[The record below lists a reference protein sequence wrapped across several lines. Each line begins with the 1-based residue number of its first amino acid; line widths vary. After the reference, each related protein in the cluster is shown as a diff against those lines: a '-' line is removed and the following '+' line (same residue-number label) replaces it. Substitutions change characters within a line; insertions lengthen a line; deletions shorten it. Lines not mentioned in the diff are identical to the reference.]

1 MGAVDSEASFK
12 RNRPGA
18 SSFAGRLG
26 GGREETSAAAW
37 RGIIAAMQ
45 NDLQDS
51 SPLALT
57 GAPRIWVAGPLAA
70 GQQLALP
77 AAAANHVARA
87 LRLAAGDPLTLFD
100 GTGGEYPARLSAV
113 GKDRV
118 EVELLAH
125 AAVERE
131 SALRFR
137 LVQCLQGGDKMDFTI
152 QKAVELGVDEI
163 VPVMSRRSVVRLD
176 GERAKKRVE
185 HWRQVVVAASEQCG
199 RNRLARVAEIES
211 FERWLARPR
220 SDAACRLLL
229 SPHAAMTVASV
240 FEGAPPAG
248 VELLIGPEGGL
259 AADEDEL
266 ARAAGFAALR
276 LGPRVLRTET
286 AGLAAIAALH
296 ARWGDFI

>member
-1 MGAVDSEASFK
+1 
-12 RNRPGA
+12 
-18 SSFAGRLG
+18 
-26 GGREETSAAAW
+26 
-37 RGIIAAMQ
+37 MQ
-45 NDLQDS
+45 NDPKNS
-51 SPLALT
+51 FPLALT

-87 LRLAAGDPLTLFD
+87 LRLAAGDALTVFD
-100 GTGGEYPARLSAV
+100 GAGGEYPARLSVV

-118 EVELLAH
+118 EVELVGH
-125 AAVERE
+125 ALVERE
-131 SALRFR
+131 SALRLR

-176 GERAKKRVE
+176 GERARKRVE

-211 FERWLARPR
+211 FERWLGRPR
-220 SDAACRLLL
+220 RDAACRLLL
-229 SPHAAMTVASV
+229 SPHAAVTVASV